1 MYIRSSLGP
10 VWHVGSSELSEDSS
24 DNHYI
29 QSRVSQDP
37 PTPVIHL
44 VLFLVICLLSFQLY
58 VFLDKLFRWQS
69 LVWLHLDYFFDFH
82 PIPTILLKLVYT
94 YVARKRVAFSC
105 KWFLWAWHGLLLCF
119 RQRLSFQICHGWGK
133 IGPKWFCVWEIY
145 SFREQH
151 SKAASIE
158 VTLHSGTEKGGN
170 GAIIIYVF
178 TKGCFFSLFQ
188 RLF

>member
-10 VWHVGSSELSEDSS
+10 GRHVGSSELSEDSS
-24 DNHYI
+24 DNNNI

-37 PTPVIHL
+37 PTLVIHL

-82 PIPTILLKLVYT
+82 PLPTILLKLVYT

-151 SKAASIE
+151 SSKAASIQ
-158 VTLHSGTEKGGN
+158 VTLHNGTEMGGKLCHD
-170 GAIIIYVF
+170 IVLCVL
-178 TKGCFFSLFQ
+178 GCL
-188 RLF
+188 